1 MKKLLALLCVISLFA
16 GMLAG
21 CAEKPV
27 ETGDDD
33 EEIVTLDWFLAGGG
47 GKDQTMV
54 EEKLNEYLVE
64 KLNLKLNITTLPQND
79 YKQVVPTVLRSGQ
92 DVGIVTVFGMDYQ
105 LLAREGA
112 FYPIT
117 DLLDQYAPN
126 TKKLFKDT
134 VWEGLTCDG
143 EIYMV
148 PTYKDN
154 ANVMGYIYNKT
165 MADDL
170 GIDMSQFDTNVSVMD
185 DEEFLMDVLAKR
197 NAKYPDKKE
206 VPLVNNATAHAY
218 FFNYVDLGAGSYAI
232 TNYKNHPAF
241 AGYDDV
247 TVFNMYA
254 TEEYKELCLKRQRL
268 CEAGVIAWDYKAGG
282 YGASKCFIVPS
293 WGYITISDHQYSKEW
308 ESVLVKFDT
317 MWSSISS
324 YTVAGTAIPVN
335 CPHPEKAMQFIEL
348 LNTDPYIGTLLHFGI
363 ENVHWKKTADG
374 DVTFEGTR
382 NEDPK
387 SRGYYNWYGMGTG
400 AVTNLECAPSELV
413 GEDGYLLKQMKYINE
428 NADMPTYPAFVFN
441 PEPVANEIAA
451 CNNVVAEYNGE
462 LMAGHYESAA
472 DVEAALAAFLAKLEA
487 NGVQKIIDEC
497 QKQMDAYAK
506 ANG

>member
-1 MKKLLALLCVISLFA
+1 MKKLLALLCVAALLA
-16 GMLAG
+16 GLLAG

-27 ETGDDD
+27 EIGSNG
-33 EEIVTLDWFLAGGG
+33 EEIVTLDWFLAGGVC
-47 GKDQTMV
+47 KDQTMV

-64 KLNLKLNITTLPQND
+64 KLNMKVNITTMKEAD

-92 DVGIVTVFGMDYQ
+92 DVGIVTVYSMDYR
-105 LLAREGA
+105 LLCEEGA

-117 DLLDQYAPN
+117 ELLDEYAPN
-126 TKKLFKDT
+126 TKKLFSDS
-134 VWEGLTCDG
+134 VWEGLTHDG

-170 GIDMSQFDTNVSVMD
+170 GIDMSEFETNVSVMD

-197 NAKYPDKKE
+197 NAKYPDQAKK
-206 VPLVNNATAHAY
+206 PLINNATAAEY
-218 FFNYVDLGAGSYAI
+218 FFNFVNMGAGNYAI
-232 TNYKNHPAF
+232 TNYKNNPAF

-282 YGASKCFIVPS
+282 FGPASCFIVPS
-293 WGYITISDHQYSKEW
+293 WGYIKISDHQYSKDW

-324 YTVAGTAIPVN
+324 YTVAGTAIPAN
-335 CPHPEKAMQFIEL
+335 CPNPEKAMQFIEL
-348 LNTDPYIGTLLHFGI
+348 LNTDPYVGTMLHFGI
-363 ENVHWKKTADG
+363 EDVHWKKLDNG
-374 DVTFEGTR
+374 DITFEGTR

-387 SRGYYNWYGMGTG
+387 NRGYYNWYGMGTG
-400 AVTNLECAPSELV
+400 AVINLECAPSDLV
-413 GEDGYLLKQMKYINE
+413 GEDGYLLKEMKRINE
-428 NADMPTYPAFVFN
+428 NADMPTYAGFAFD

-462 LMAGHYESAA
+462 LMAGHYESADA
-472 DVEAALAAFLAKLEA
+472 VEAALAAFLAKLEA
-487 NGVQKIIDEC
+487 NGVQRIIDEC
-497 QKQMDAYAK
+497 QKQMNEYAK